1 MNQSNMSPFT
11 VSKIAGHSSVNMT
24 NYYTHLARRKKD
36 VLDEFNKFI
45 ETYEEENIPQI
56 EENTTKDKYE

>member
-1 MNQSNMSPFT
+1 MSPFT

-24 NYYTHLARRKKD
+24 NYYTHLEKEY
-36 VLDEFNKFI
+36 VSDEFNKFI

>member
-1 MNQSNMSPFT
+1 MFRMS
-11 VSKIAGHSSVNMT
+11 
-24 NYYTHLARRKKD
+24 
-36 VLDEFNKFI
+36 NKFI

>member
-1 MNQSNMSPFT
+1 
-11 VSKIAGHSSVNMT
+11 MT
-24 NYYTHLARRKKD
+24 NYYTHLEKEY
-36 VLDEFNKFI
+36 VSDEFNKFI